1 MCGITGKLCFGTQ
14 EVSSQEIE
22 RMNTALAHRGPDG
35 TAIYIS
41 PHKKV
46 GLGHQRLSIIDL
58 SPLGAQPMRYMDR
71 YEIAFNGEIYNFL
84 EERRILEQEG
94 YRFVSH
100 TDTEVILALYDKY
113 KEDCVHHLRGMF
125 AFAIYDEQ
133 EDTLFCARDRT
144 GQKPFKYFYNESVFI
159 FASELKAILTQA
171 EYHRAID
178 PIAVQQMLV
187 LQYVPEDRTGFLG
200 IQRLLPGHSMTVSRK
215 TGRTVIKKYW
225 DIHYDTEH
233 QYSKETW
240 KKNVLTKLRS
250 AVHEQMI
257 ADVPV
262 GAMLSGG
269 LDSSLIV
276 ALMAEKTTSPIETFS
291 VGFTGQKESELPF
304 AEKIAKQFRT
314 SHHQI
319 HISPASV
326 DTLPELV
333 HIMEEP
339 FADHGALPT
348 LLMSREIAKHV
359 KVALNGD
366 GGDENFAGYD
376 RYTAYRIS
384 EILHPFAPLLALGK
398 NILPQSSEFDKARRF
413 ISSLT
418 RKGAKRYLEYVSYI
432 PSRDIAYPEHDS
444 IEKAW
449 NAYSGTDTL
458 SRLLSVDFHTY
469 LPGALLPKVDMTAMA
484 ASLEARSPFL
494 DHELL
499 ELTAHM
505 PSTLKMR
512 GLHNRKYL
520 LKEISQSFLPHEIIY
535 RKKQGFSVPLNA
547 WFQDDL
553 YSYATS
559 LLLHSSTKLTSF
571 LPKEYIAKTL
581 SEHKA
586 IPTKGRQVWAMLM
599 VELWLREYF
608 PH

>member
-1 MCGITGKLCFGTQ
+1 MCGITGKLSFRGTD
-14 EVSSQEIE
+14 VAASDIE
-22 RMNTALAHRGPDG
+22 RMNSAIAHRGPDG
-35 TAIYIS
+35 TGVYIS
-41 PHKKV
+41 PNHMV
-46 GLGHQRLSIIDL
+46 GLGHQRLSIVDL
-58 SPLGAQPMRYMDR
+58 SPLGSQPMRYMNR
-71 YEIAFNGEIYNFL
+71 YEIVFNGEIYNFQEDRNAL
-84 EERRILEQEG
+84 EKLG
-94 YRFVSH
+94 YRFSSH

-125 AFAIYDEQ
+125 AFAIYDEK
-133 EDTLFCARDRT
+133 EEVIFCARDRA
-144 GQKPFKYFYNESVFI
+144 GQKPFKYFTNESVFL
-159 FASELKAILTQA
+159 FASELKAILTQP
-171 EYHRAID
+171 EYHRVID
-178 PIAVQQMLV
+178 PVAVQQMLV

-200 IQRLLPGHSMTVSRK
+200 IQRLLPGHSMTVNRK
-215 TGRTVIKKYW
+215 TGHTAIKKYW
-225 DIHYDTEH
+225 DIHYDTQY
-233 QYSKETW
+233 QYSEETW
-240 KKNVLTKLRS
+240 KKNVLTTLRN

-304 AEKIAKQFRT
+304 AQRIAKQFRT

-333 HIMEEP
+333 RIMEEP

-348 LLMSREIAKHV
+348 LLMSREISKHV

-376 RYTAYRIS
+376 RYTAYRMS
-384 EILHPFAPLLALGK
+384 QMLQVFAPLLALGK
-398 NILPQSSEFDKARRF
+398 NMLPQSSAFDKARRF
-413 ISSLT
+413 ISSLSLD
-418 RKGAKRYLEYVSYI
+418 GAKRYLEYVSYI
-432 PSRDIAYPEHDS
+432 PSRDIPYPEHDS
-444 IEKAW
+444 IQKAW
-449 NAYSGTDTL
+449 DSFSGTDTL

-484 ASLEARSPFL
+484 ASLEGRSPFL

-499 ELTAHM
+499 ELTARM
-505 PSTLKMR
+505 PSSLKMR
-512 GLHNRKYL
+512 GLHTRKYL
-520 LKEISQSFLPHEIIY
+520 LKEIAQNFLPHEIIY

-553 YSYATS
+553 YAYATS

-571 LPKEYIAKTL
+571 LSKEYIAHTL

-586 IPTKGRQVWAMLM
+586 VPTKGRQVWAMLM

-608 PH
+608 P